1 MYLFFKVN
9 CRFMFR
15 TNDSVISFTFRKLS
29 VISYLIQ
36 SNDINVI
43 CKLPS
48 FEVVVGVIEGVTST
62 RSDLCLIVSSLLS
75 FIM

>member
-1 MYLFFKVN
+1 
-9 CRFMFR
+9 MFR

-29 VISYLIQ
+29 VISYLLQ

-62 RSDLCLIVSSLLS
+62 RSDLCLTVSSLLS

>member
-1 MYLFFKVN
+1 MWISACVT
-9 CRFMFR
+9 CRLMFR
-15 TNDSVISFTFRKLS
+15 TNDSVISFTFHKLS
-29 VISYLIQ
+29 VISYLLQ

-48 FEVVVGVIEGVTST
+48 FEVMVGVIEGVTST